1 MFLKFTFKLD
11 VILLIGNTFFT
22 GLKINVEI
30 CTICQMKLLIGM
42 MAIKIVEDLE
52 DDCGVGQSKERER

>member
-1 MFLKFTFKLD
+1 
-11 VILLIGNTFFT
+11 
-22 GLKINVEI
+22 
-30 CTICQMKLLIGM
+30 MKLLVGM